1 MMANKEVIRFVK
13 YDKDWNRQ
21 QDARLYGINTHEPF
35 IFSSVRM
42 ADYDGVLYV
51 RTGHNVYN
59 GHQANMAFSINMEDM
74 KFINQFYTLGGPS
87 IASHSLNQYITL
99 DEPYLITADHGDAY
113 PRGVLLAVHF
123 KAGEKNTYFTSKNA
137 AKTITA
143 LEMGGEIGSNIT
155 GVSVGGLEA
164 TSTSYL
170 VVGNS
175 VDQTPEKYNPS
186 GMLNIFVSSTPKDN
200 FSNEAVKV
208 HWITDYKYIEYTDA
222 SGTVQKVPE
231 AVVHTPKLV
240 KINSSETM
248 LLWTEERVV
257 IEDDK
262 PVIENN
268 KIKKSTILKS
278 VLLNA
283 DGEPASGIYTYAEGR
298 LSDCKP
304 ILMNNSVVWY
314 YTNNSTPIFCSLN
327 IDAVR
332 KQPR

>member
-1 MMANKEVIRFVK
+1 
-13 YDKDWNRQ
+13 
-21 QDARLYGINTHEPF
+21 
-35 IFSSVRM
+35 
-42 ADYDGVLYV
+42 
-51 RTGHNVYN
+51 
-59 GHQANMAFSINMEDM
+59 
-74 KFINQFYTLGGPS
+74 
-87 IASHSLNQYITL
+87 
-99 DEPYLITADHGDAY
+99 
-113 PRGVLLAVHF
+113 
-123 KAGEKNTYFTSKNA
+123 
-137 AKTITA
+137 
-143 LEMGGEIGSNIT
+143 
-155 GVSVGGLEA
+155 
-164 TSTSYL
+164 
-170 VVGNS
+170 
-175 VDQTPEKYNPS
+175 
-186 GMLNIFVSSTPKDN
+186 MLNIFVSSTPKDN

-240 KINSSETM
+240 KINNSETM